1 MLRFSAIRFGVFVP
15 VRAHAVACLRAAFLG
30 GIALCVA
37 PYLAPT
43 RLEAQTRSSLHGTVR
58 AAPTDVPLPYAVVS
72 IPALG
77 LERFSGANGRYT
89 LTDVPLGAHEV
100 VVRRIGFMPQRITV
114 RFVAD
119 SVSSLDVRL
128 IQIPVRLAQLTVRP
142 AEPCRNPGL
151 PDSVKFPEV
160 AMLVGLLRENAAT
173 HRTLANQ
180 HPYTY
185 AQVRALGDLRG
196 DTLSLGVP
204 VAERIAGLRT
214 PTYQPG
220 RVVTTRGSGPFSQT
234 TMALP
239 TLLDLTAPAFI
250 ENHCFHYRGTSAHDG
265 ETWVRLD
272 VRAADRLRTPDVHGE
287 FQLDSATGQLR
298 QMVLEMSRPDR
309 LPSAF
314 RGIRAVQVTTT
325 FLEIAPGLSLADDV
339 CAINWARQAGRRA
352 PVHSAE
358 VQRVGAVA
366 FESPPPDI
374 APLREFPRPAWPRR
388 TLISSVGGCP
398 GPQ

>member
-1 MLRFSAIRFGVFVP
+1 MSMHRPPARRTGTILTALTL
-15 VRAHAVACLRAAFLG
+15 AVGGALAALPADIG
-30 GIALCVA
+30 
-37 PYLAPT
+37 
-43 RLEAQTRSSLHGTVR
+43 AQTRTSLQGTVR

-77 LERFSGANGRYT
+77 IERFSGANGRYT
-89 LTDVPLGAHEV
+89 ILDVPLGSHEV
-100 VVRRIGFMPQRITV
+100 VVRRIGFLPQRITV

-119 SVSSLDVRL
+119 SVASLDVRL

-142 AEPCRNPGL
+142 AEPCLKPGL
-151 PDSVKFPEV
+151 PDSVKSPEV
-160 AMLVGLLRENAAT
+160 AMLVALLRENAAT
-173 HRTLANQ
+173 YRTLANQ

-204 VAERIAGLRT
+204 VVERIEGLRT
-214 PTYQPG
+214 PVYQPG
-220 RVVTTRGSGPFSQT
+220 RVVTTRNSGPFAQT

-298 QMVLEMSRPDR
+298 EMALEMSRPDR
-309 LPSAF
+309 LPSWL
-314 RGIRAVQVTTT
+314 RSIRAVQVTTR

-339 CAINWARQAGRRA
+339 CAINWIRQSGRRT
-352 PVHSAE
+352 PVHSTE
-358 VQRVGAVA
+358 LQHVGAVA
-366 FESPPPDI
+366 FVSPPPDI
-374 APLREFPRPAWPRR
+374 APLREFPRPPWPRR
-388 TLISSVGGCP
+388 MLVSAIPGCP
-398 GPQ
+398 GLAR